1 MRNCNLYPEIIDFL
15 NNKQKRDSIK
25 LQLFPN
31 LATDMLGKHVHF
43 TIPNE
48 HEI

>member
-1 MRNCNLYPEIIDFL
+1 MRNCNLYPEIIEFL

-25 LQLFPN
+25 LQLLPN
-31 LATDMLGKHVHF
+31 LASGMLGKHVNL